1 MKKHFTLFFVISSL
15 FCRAQLSVQNDAY
28 IYVNDTFI
36 FVEDDV
42 NLDDV
47 NSTLYLRNEGQLLQ
61 GNGVTGNTGN
71 GELSVYQQGTVNKWT
86 YNFWCSPIGQ
96 ANGSNTNGDF
106 NITQLKQPFSNLVS
120 NDFNFVSSDDGNNL
134 ANPIEISN
142 RWIYTYQQS
151 AEYGDWN
158 YVGNINDIIP
168 GLGFTMKGTS
178 GNPVVGQTVD
188 FRGKPNNGLIING
201 VRDTE
206 FTLVGNPYPSA
217 MDAAAFIHHP
227 LNVTIINGVL
237 YYWEQRTDIESH
249 VLSNYIGGYAEYTI
263 DATGTVETFVP
274 AVFFTYDAN
283 GDPLPLPPPGEFGS
297 KTAKRYIPIGQ
308 GFMVEGSAPFGFVR
322 TTNDMRV
329 FEKESSGNSYFFRN
343 NNNSEQTNEIVYN
356 EYGLNIVPDDFKRFR
371 LNVDFSV
378 SGNDYTRQLLMN
390 FHDSATTNFD
400 YGLEV
405 KRSENLS
412 TDAYWNQ
419 DGIPYSVQALQF
431 NEDLIIPITLQIEE
445 VQPVKIRLFDAQN
458 FVENQP
464 IYVFDTEN
472 SSYTNLRQTDFT
484 TTLNTGIYSDRFKIV
499 FKTDGVLSLDD
510 HVFNTVDIF
519 QDNFKSILK
528 IDNPKLF
535 TINSI
540 ELFNVLGR
548 SVFSV
553 SKSSAEHSY
562 SFSTANLNNG
572 VYVVKISTNDHG
584 EYSQKIVVNN

>member
-47 NSTLYLRNEGQLLQ
+47 NSTLYIRNEGQLLQ

-120 NDFNFVSSDDGNNL
+120 NAFNFVSSDDGNNL

-283 GDPLPLPPPGEFGS
+283 GDPLPLPPPG
-297 KTAKRYIPIGQ
+297 
-308 GFMVEGSAPFGFVR
+308 
-322 TTNDMRV
+322 
-329 FEKESSGNSYFFRN
+329 
-343 NNNSEQTNEIVYN
+343 
-356 EYGLNIVPDDFKRFR
+356 
-371 LNVDFSV
+371 
-378 SGNDYTRQLLMN
+378 
-390 FHDSATTNFD
+390 
-400 YGLEV
+400 
-405 KRSENLS
+405 
-412 TDAYWNQ
+412 
-419 DGIPYSVQALQF
+419 
-431 NEDLIIPITLQIEE
+431 
-445 VQPVKIRLFDAQN
+445 
-458 FVENQP
+458 
-464 IYVFDTEN
+464 
-472 SSYTNLRQTDFT
+472 
-484 TTLNTGIYSDRFKIV
+484 
-499 FKTDGVLSLDD
+499 
-510 HVFNTVDIF
+510 
-519 QDNFKSILK
+519 
-528 IDNPKLF
+528 
-535 TINSI
+535 
-540 ELFNVLGR
+540 
-548 SVFSV
+548 
-553 SKSSAEHSY
+553 
-562 SFSTANLNNG
+562 
-572 VYVVKISTNDHG
+572 
-584 EYSQKIVVNN
+584 